1 MAADNDERPCAVTMP
16 GSLPGGGRRLVA
28 ATAIIGLALTIATSA
43 LALMGLPFLALRP
56 HRAGVLR
63 ACAVL
68 HPATVPG
75 NIRGIA
81 MKPTLILVGADKG
94 GVGKTTVSRIL
105 LDYFA
110 RKNVLTRAFDTENP
124 RGSLKRFY
132 PGSTEIIDVENVAH
146 QMKVLDTLETA
157 NVPVTLVDLK
167 AGGLS
172 YALDIF
178 ERIGVLEA
186 ARAGQ
191 FTLGLFHI
199 VGSSIASLDE
209 IGEIAK
215 YLNGIDYIVTRNFIN
230 ETNFFEWDEA
240 TTQKYF
246 SAIPKALEVDI
257 PKLNEMAY
265 EQVDLSGVTFKDF
278 IDTRTADG
286 QAGKFSFVLRGYVR
300 KWCAEI
306 DEEFA
311 KVKLLQDIVS
321 GGRAPAI
328 PEKRSSK

>member
-1 MAADNDERPCAVTMP
+1 
-16 GSLPGGGRRLVA
+16 
-28 ATAIIGLALTIATSA
+28 
-43 LALMGLPFLALRP
+43 
-56 HRAGVLR
+56 
-63 ACAVL
+63 
-68 HPATVPG
+68 
-75 NIRGIA
+75 

-94 GVGKTTVSRIL
+94 GVGKTTISRAL
-105 LDYFA
+105 LDFFA

-132 PGSTEIIDVENVAH
+132 PAITEVIDLENVAH
-146 QMKVLDTLETA
+146 QMKVLDTMETA

-186 ARAGQ
+186 ARNNQ

-209 IGEIAK
+209 IGEISK
-215 YLNGIDYIVTRNFIN
+215 YLNGIEYVVTRNFIN
-230 ETNFFEWDEA
+230 ETNFFEWDQ
-240 TTQKYF
+240 TTHRKDF
-246 SAIPKALEVDI
+246 SNLPKAQEIDI

-265 EQVDLSGVTFKDF
+265 EQIDLSGVTFKDF
-278 IDTRTADG
+278 IENRAADG
-286 QAGKFSFVLRGYVR
+286 QPGKFSFVLRGYAR
-300 KWCAEI
+300 KWCSEI

-311 KVKLLQDIVS
+311 RVKMVQDLLT
-321 GGRAPAI
+321 GGRGTPAA
-328 PEKRSSK
+328 

>member
-1 MAADNDERPCAVTMP
+1 
-16 GSLPGGGRRLVA
+16 
-28 ATAIIGLALTIATSA
+28 
-43 LALMGLPFLALRP
+43 
-56 HRAGVLR
+56 
-63 ACAVL
+63 
-68 HPATVPG
+68 
-75 NIRGIA
+75 

-132 PGSTEIIDVENVAH
+132 PATTEIIDLENVAH
-146 QMKVLDTLETA
+146 QMKMLDTLETA

-172 YALDIF
+172 YGLDIF

-186 ARAGQ
+186 ARGGQ

-215 YLNGIDYIVTRNFIN
+215 YLNGVEYVVARNFIN
-230 ETNFFEWDEA
+230 ETNFFEWDE
-240 TTQKYF
+240 TTTRKYF
-246 SAIPKALEVDI
+246 SANQKAHEIDI

-265 EQVDLSGVTFKDF
+265 EQVDVAGVTFKDF
-278 IDTRTADG
+278 IDNRTADG

-300 KWCAEI
+300 KWCSEI

-311 KVKLLQDIVS
+311 RVKMIQDLLT
-321 GGRAPAI
+321 GGRATQ
-328 PEKRSSK
+328 SS